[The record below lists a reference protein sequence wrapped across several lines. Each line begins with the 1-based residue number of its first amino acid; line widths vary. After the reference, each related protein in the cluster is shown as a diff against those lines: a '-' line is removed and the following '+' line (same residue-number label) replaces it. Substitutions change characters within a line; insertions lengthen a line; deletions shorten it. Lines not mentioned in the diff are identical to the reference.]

1 MEQPS
6 LAGKVA
12 IVTGSA
18 TGIGAATATA
28 LARRGAHVLVNYSK
42 SAAEAEKT
50 AEAARAAGGPH
61 GATVKVVQA
70 DVSQDSGCRK
80 LVQAAEEAWGRLD
93 ILINN
98 AGTTKFAAAADLDAL
113 SAEDFAA
120 IYALNVVG
128 PFQMARAAA
137 PALKASGQIGAGSGA
152 IVNVSSFAAISGL
165 GSSIAYAA
173 SKGALNTLTLSL
185 ARVMAPEVR
194 VNAVCPGYVAT
205 GWFQNALGEEVARK
219 FAASVT
225 EASPLKRA
233 ATVEDVANA
242 VLFLAGPES
251 ANITGEFLVTDAG
264 LHLSMAMGARH

>member
-12 IVTGSA
+12 IITGSA

-50 AEAARAAGGPH
+50 AEAARAAGAPH
-61 GATVKVVQA
+61 GAAVKVVQA

-80 LVQAAEEAWGRLD
+80 LVQAAEQAWGRLD

-120 IYALNVVG
+120 IYAVNVVG

-137 PALKASGQIGAGSGA
+137 PALKASGQGA

-205 GWFQNALGEEVARK
+205 AWFQNALGEDTARK
-219 FAASVT
+219 IAASVT

-233 ATVEDVANA
+233 ATVEDVAHA

-264 LHLSMAMGARH
+264 LHLSTMMGARH

>member
-18 TGIGAATATA
+18 TGIGAATATL
-28 LARRGAHVLVNYSK
+28 LARRGAHVVVNYSK
-42 SAAEAEKT
+42 SVAEAENT
-50 AEAARAAGGPH
+50 AQTARTAGMSH
-61 GATVKVVQA
+61 GAEVKVVQA
-70 DVSQDSGCRK
+70 DVSQDSGCHK
-80 LVQAAEEAWGRLD
+80 LVHAAEEAWGRLD

-98 AGTTKFAAAADLDAL
+98 AGTTKFASAADLEAL

-120 IYALNVVG
+120 IYAVNVVG
-128 PFQMARAAA
+128 PFQMTRAAA
-137 PALKASGQIGAGSGA
+137 PALKASGAGAV
-152 IVNVSSFAAISGL
+152 VNVSSFAALSGI

-185 ARVMAPEVR
+185 ARVLAPVVR

-205 GWFQNALGEEVARK
+205 AWFQNALGEDAARK
-219 FAASVT
+219 LAANVT
-225 EASPLKRA
+225 EASPLKRG
-233 ATVEDVANA
+233 ATVEDIANA

-264 LHLSMAMGARH
+264 LHLSTMMGARR

>member
-18 TGIGAATATA
+18 TGIGAATAVG
-28 LARRGAHVLVNYSK
+28 LARRGAHVLVNYAR

-50 AEAARAAGGPH
+50 AQAARAAGAPY
-61 GATVKVVQA
+61 GAKVKVVQA
-70 DVSQDSGCRK
+70 DVSADADCRR
-80 LVQAAEEAWGRLD
+80 LAEAALAEWGRLD
-93 ILINN
+93 ILVNN
-98 AGTTKFAAAADLDAL
+98 AGTTKFATAADLDAL

-120 IYALNVVG
+120 IYAVNVIG

-137 PALKASGQIGAGSGA
+137 PALKTGGQNGAGMGA
-152 IVNVSSFAAISGL
+152 IVNVSSFAAISGV

-185 ARVMAPEVR
+185 ARTLAPEVR

-205 GWFQNALGEEVARK
+205 AWF
-219 FAASVT
+219 
-225 EASPLKRA
+225 
-233 ATVEDVANA
+233 
-242 VLFLAGPES
+242 
-251 ANITGEFLVTDAG
+251 
-264 LHLSMAMGARH
+264 